1 MLDVV
6 GRQRVIGFV
15 GNDFGEPI
23 RVLALWYAN
32 HTTDDAVR
40 LGRTNAGIDATQLR
54 IERGV
59 VKRVE
64 WSRTVLQKERSD
76 GCGKVAQQCYHPL
89 RGKTKALPLGAGKL
103 YYTVLEYPPIS
114 VRTRSAAVDIN
125 ALEVR
130 LDDLIKNC
138 DELREENFAL
148 KNQQDNLIAERAS
161 LIEKSELA
169 RSRVESMIARLKAM
183 ELGT

>member
-1 MLDVV
+1 
-6 GRQRVIGFV
+6 
-15 GNDFGEPI
+15 
-23 RVLALWYAN
+23 
-32 HTTDDAVR
+32 
-40 LGRTNAGIDATQLR
+40 
-54 IERGV
+54 
-59 VKRVE
+59 
-64 WSRTVLQKERSD
+64 
-76 GCGKVAQQCYHPL
+76 
-89 RGKTKALPLGAGKL
+89 
-103 YYTVLEYPPIS
+103 
-114 VRTRSAAVDIN
+114 VDIS

-138 DELREENFAL
+138 DELREENYAL